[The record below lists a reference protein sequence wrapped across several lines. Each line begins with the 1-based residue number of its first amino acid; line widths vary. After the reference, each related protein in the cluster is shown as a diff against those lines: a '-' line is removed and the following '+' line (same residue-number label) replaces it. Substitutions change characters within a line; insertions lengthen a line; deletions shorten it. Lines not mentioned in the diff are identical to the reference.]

1 MMDKLNKLSRHLAIP
16 FFLVALLLIGVIVF
30 LNHTHQN
37 AGTLYVKD
45 HSGDR
50 SAIDPIIISGDISD
64 QYASTSFEISK
75 GQLNRHTEVSDPPA
89 LITDHYKYIQG
100 WKKRMDGLDY
110 QVEGGYTYSVTYIG
124 GRKSSLINTGLV
136 FQSENIYSNSLERGL
151 AKIGDHVYF
160 TVPTSAETTG
170 TNGIYEPSFEEDG
183 TTRTVAEY
191 SLDQNKDGGSLE
203 VWGLE
208 AVGDKLALILIE
220 NGHPIVQGYDP
231 DSGQLLG
238 NIMLDQTGIKYSGQ
252 YEAFNNDQ
260 ILNLVFQKKSVTD
273 FNIRAHKAVW
283 SIDFNSGMKVIDKTN
298 LDYETNGQDN
308 FRSRM
313 TMHYQG
319 GQLYVVY
326 TSTEPRPNDQY
337 YADSYLPIHLLIR
350 VYKDDQLLY
359 EGEIDSDLN
368 DDFINTTN
376 IPYGQSFDINS
387 DDYRMF
393 DHLKIQAREEE

>member
-1 MMDKLNKLSRHLAIP
+1 MTDKVKKLSRHLAIP
-16 FFLVALLLIGVIVF
+16 FFLAALLLIGVVAG
-30 LNHTHQN
+30 LNYTHVN

-45 HSGDR
+45 HLGDR
-50 SAIDPIIISGDISD
+50 SAIDPIMISGDISD
-64 QYASTSFEISK
+64 QYASTGFEMSYNQLSK
-75 GQLNRHTEVSDPPA
+75 HTEVSDPPV

-151 AKIGDHVYF
+151 AKIGDYVYF

-170 TNGIYEPSFEEDG
+170 TNGIYELSFEEDG

-208 AVGDKLALILIE
+208 AVGGKLALILME
-220 NGHPIVQGYDP
+220 NGHPILRGYDP

-238 NIMLDQTGIKYSGQ
+238 NIVLDRTDIQYSGQ
-252 YEAFNNDQ
+252 YEAYANDQ
-260 ILNLVFQKKSVTD
+260 ILNLVFQKKSVSD
-273 FNIRAHKAVW
+273 FDIRAHKSVW
-283 SIDFNSGMKVIDKTN
+283 TIDFNSGMQLIDKTN
-298 LDYETNGQDN
+298 LDYETNGHDTL
-308 FRSRM
+308 RSRM
-313 TMHYQG
+313 TMLYRG

-326 TSTEPRPNDQY
+326 TSTEPRPDDQF
-337 YADSYLPIHLLIR
+337 YADSYLPIHLFIR
-350 VYKDDQLLY
+350 VYKENLLLY
-359 EGEIDSDLN
+359 EGEIVSDLN
-368 DDFINTTN
+368 DDRINTLN
-376 IPYGQSFDINS
+376 IADGQLFDTNS

-393 DHLKIQAREEE
+393 DHLKLQAREEE